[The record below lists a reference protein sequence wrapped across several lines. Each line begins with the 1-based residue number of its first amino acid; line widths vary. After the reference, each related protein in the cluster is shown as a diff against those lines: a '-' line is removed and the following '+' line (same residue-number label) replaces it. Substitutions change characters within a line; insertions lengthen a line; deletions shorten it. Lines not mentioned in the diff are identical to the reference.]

1 MGTAAATSTPNPRR
15 ESHSIP
21 RVAAGT
27 MPKCALNGTVLSGS
41 IAEVQSRSNLKSMGP
56 GYEAILGSTAEAREA
71 AVM

>member
-1 MGTAAATSTPNPRR
+1 
-15 ESHSIP
+15 
-21 RVAAGT
+21 

-56 GYEAILGSTAEAREA
+56 GYGAILGSTAEAREA